1 METNTGMLEES
12 PGVKS
17 SKRTAG
23 ISLVAAG
30 GLLLMATGV
39 VGLFVK
45 IADLEASLASGN
57 ALVWAGAALLGVTI
71 LEGIGKKISEGGK

>member
-23 ISLVAAG
+23 ISLVVAG
-30 GLLLMATGV
+30 GLLLMATGA

-45 IADLEASLASGN
+45 IADLEASLSAGN
-57 ALVWAGAALLGVTI
+57 ALIWAGAVLLGVTI
-71 LEGIGKKISEGGK
+71 LEGLGKKIGGDK